1 VGNDLSLL
9 GDLDGTV
16 DRPER
21 LSEDRLVGG
30 PTAPAHGAAA
40 AVEEPKRHAV
50 AAGGA
55 AQRLL
60 CLVDLPLGGG
70 DSPGLVGVRGAEQH
84 LLDVPAQL
92 QIGRASC
99 RERVYIAEDSL

>member
-1 VGNDLSLL
+1 GAVSALREGLHRFRPAVEDFLRLARLAMEERSLEHGGHRQLQVAAGELGQAVLVGNDLSLL

-55 AQRLL
+55 AQ
-60 CLVDLPLGGG
+60 
-70 DSPGLVGVRGAEQH
+70 
-84 LLDVPAQL
+84 
-92 QIGRASC
+92 
-99 RERVYIAEDSL
+99 